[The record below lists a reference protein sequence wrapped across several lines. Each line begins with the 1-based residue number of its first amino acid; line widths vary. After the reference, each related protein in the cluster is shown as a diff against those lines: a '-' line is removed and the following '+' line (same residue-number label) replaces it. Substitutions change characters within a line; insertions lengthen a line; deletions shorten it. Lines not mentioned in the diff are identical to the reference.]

1 MANLVVDAD
10 GSVKGSFV
18 NLVITICLLGMFVYG
33 ILFDANVVARI
44 KIVGT
49 ELVGFFTA
57 SFGIWAA
64 KSVLESKKKE

>member
-1 MANLVVDAD
+1 MANLIISDD
-10 GSVKGSFV
+10 GSVRGSFV

-33 ILFDANVVARI
+33 ILFNPEVVARL
-44 KIVGT
+44 KILGT